1 MREKTILLILV
12 VLNLAVFLIGAAI
25 LHQHRSIEPVDLVE
39 AYEQGKKDALKTNP
53 VSLELEMTCAGLW
66 AGQLQVKH

>member
-1 MREKTILLILV
+1 MREKTILLFLV

>member
-1 MREKTILLILV
+1 MREKTILLFLV

-25 LHQHRSIEPVDLVE
+25 LLQHRTIEPIDLVE